1 MADDIIASARAMTVV
16 TEGQYNTLGQPAS
29 SITPATLTAM
39 VGMAKGEALT
49 IAPSVTSAM
58 AKLQAEITANTSLAP
73 AAAIALNNLTT
84 QQSSV
89 FNPNDQGGFG
99 KLLGQVHGHINNAT
113 DITNATTFLS
123 NSSYGDFGSGITDMG
138 SMADHGLTNSF
149 GSLKGAGSAMAS
161 TGSMFNGIDVKN
173 FGTPTGL
180 VQSLNNNKLGNATGV
195 NALLAKNGV
204 PLNDLN
210 NPVYTD
216 QINQVMGSINNPAAI
231 NTAADQFGITD
242 PFGGLPSYSG
252 SDSSLYNTQN
262 VFGGA
267 GTPPVA
273 TTVPTAGTSTFG
285 APTTTGFPT
294 ASGYSTG
301 STAFGAASAPEVG
314 NAGGIQS
321 LKDLSDYT
329 KLANP
334 ADTAGFSG
342 GASGLAS
349 KFHDMGGGRI
359 VDATAA
365 PNFFSGIQSVT
376 TPLTNAAAPSLNAL
390 MSQNS
395 STINGLIGS
404 GSGKNGVPN
413 ANDFIHSVSG
423 GAVYDNINNGV
434 TADNIAALN
443 SKISQS
449 TSLFSTAGITPSA
462 GPATQ
467 NLSGVMSFA
476 TKLPQYG
483 KDLSTGGLGDSLRN
497 MANSSSQYGE
507 AVKASLAEGKNNSIL
522 SANGMG
528 PLKTNPFEGVPS
540 YTGDDGSLQNGSAAK
555 MLGGGGSNPPPTPSR
570 GTVSGSSTQGGSFG
584 SEQIQGQVGTGTAG
598 LKGTPFDVTGR
609 R

>member
-1 MADDIIASARAMTVV
+1 MADDIIASAKAMTSV
-16 TEGQYNTLGQPAS
+16 TEGQYNTLGQPAA
-29 SITPATLTAM
+29 SISPATLTAM

-58 AKLQAEITANTSLAP
+58 AKLQAEISANTALAP
-73 AAAIALNNLTT
+73 AATVALNNLTT
-84 QQSSV
+84 QQNNI
-89 FNPNDQGGFG
+89 FNSNDQGGFG
-99 KLLGQVHGHINNAT
+99 QLLGKIHGHINNAK

-123 NSSYGDFGSGITDMG
+123 NSSYSDFGSGITDLG

-149 GSLKGAGSAMAS
+149 GSLKGAGAAMAS
-161 TGSMFNGIDVKN
+161 TGSMFNGVDIKN

-204 PLNDLN
+204 PLNDLD

-216 QINQVMGSINNPAAI
+216 QINQVMGSVKNPEAI
-231 NTAADQFGITD
+231 NTAADQFNITN

-267 GTPPVA
+267 SSIP
-273 TTVPTAGTSTFG
+273 AGTG
-285 APTTTGFPT
+285 ATTTG
-294 ASGYSTG
+294 SSST
-301 STAFGAASAPEVG
+301 STAFGAAAAPEVG
-314 NAGGIQS
+314 TGGIQS

-334 ADTAGFSG
+334 ADTAGFTG
-342 GASGLAS
+342 GASGLAN
-349 KFHDMGGGRI
+349 KFSDMGGGKI

-365 PNFFSGIQSVT
+365 SSVLGSIQSVT
-376 TPLTNAAAPSLNAL
+376 TPLTNAAAPTLNAL
-390 MSQNS
+390 MTQNS
-395 STINGLIGS
+395 STISGLIGS
-404 GSGKNGVPN
+404 GSGKNGIPN

-423 GAVYDNINNGV
+423 GAVYDDINKGV

-443 SKISQS
+443 SKISHS
-449 TSLFSTAGITPSA
+449 TSLFSTAGITTA
-462 GPATQ
+462 AAPATQ
-467 NLSGVMSFA
+467 NLTGVMSFA

-507 AVKASLAEGKNNSIL
+507 AVKASIAEGKNNSIL
-522 SANGMG
+522 QANGMG

-540 YTGDDGSLQNGSAAK
+540 YTGDDGSLQTGSAAK
-555 MLGGGGSNPPPTPSR
+555 LLGGS
-570 GTVSGSSTQGGSFG
+570 
-584 SEQIQGQVGTGTAG
+584 
-598 LKGTPFDVTGR
+598 
-609 R
+609 